1 MADGKIQVIMDKDD
15 LQPLADSIKAL
26 GKISTSEKLTLT
38 ELEEIVGSKN
48 SFVETCT
55 VNIKGKSGAEPYY
68 IVYNMLDSQGNITP
82 TLIANKTTKTLEF
95 TLTNVIKQSYIV
107 IYWGN
112 ATYGATVYT
121 PSPDH
126 LTTGTYAYKM
136 LNDVNNIINTS
147 SSHTGGSN

>member
-26 GKISTSEKLTLT
+26 GKISTSEKLTLA
-38 ELEEIVGSKN
+38 ELEEIVDSKN

-55 VNIKGKSGAEPYY
+55 VNIKSKSGAEPYY
-68 IVYNMLDSQGNITP
+68 IVYNQLDSQGNITP

-107 IYWGN
+107 ISWGN
-112 ATYGATVYT
+112 ATYGATSYT
-121 PSPDH
+121 PVPDH
-126 LTTGTYAYKM
+126 LATGVYAYKM
-136 LNDVNNIINTS
+136 LNDLNNISNTS
-147 SSHTGGSN
+147 NQHTGGSI